1 MIIRL
6 FKPRKLQYLLR
17 ATFVSHD
24 RCEQTNVL
32 LSSWISN
39 KVINTSKEVSRCQS
53 GYAQGALRI
62 PIRIGSITQK
72 KMSRGTG
79 RVNQANFHLP
89 PRVEGATHRNL
100 WEGAAHLGNVDG
112 DLTISLLP

>member
-39 KVINTSKEVSRCQS
+39 KVINTSKEVSRS
-53 GYAQGALRI
+53 KWLRA
-62 PIRIGSITQK
+62 GGVAHSH
-72 KMSRGTG
+72 S
-79 RVNQANFHLP
+79 
-89 PRVEGATHRNL
+89 HRLNNA
-100 WEGAAHLGNVDG
+100 EEDE
-112 DLTISLLP
+112 